1 MNRIG
6 KMIAGIQQAKDGNYA
21 VPPEISGYRDELD
34 LLTEAINYWLD
45 LVQESRAAWEQ
56 TQEALQESPIERR

>member
-6 KMIAGIQQAKDGNYA
+6 KMIAGIQQAKDSNYA
-21 VPPEISGYRDELD
+21 VRLEISGYRDKLD

>member
-1 MNRIG
+1 MKRIG
-6 KMIAGIQQAKDGNYA
+6 KMIAGIQHARDGNYA
-21 VPPEISGYRDELD
+21 VRLKIWGYRDELD